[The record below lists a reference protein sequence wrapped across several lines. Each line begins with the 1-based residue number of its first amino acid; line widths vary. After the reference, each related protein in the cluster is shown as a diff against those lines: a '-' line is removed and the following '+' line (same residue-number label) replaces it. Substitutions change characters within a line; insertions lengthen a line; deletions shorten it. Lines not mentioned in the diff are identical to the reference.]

1 MYKLSA
7 LFLLFVVASA
17 AADNLNCIQN
27 PKRTKACPNMLYRTA
42 QLPGMT
48 APGLVCIC
56 ASDFAALLQQ
66 PQTEGDKVSQN
77 MTRRQMEVIYG
88 NKLQPVLDILQR
100 QH

>member
-7 LFLLFVVASA
+7 LFLLFTVASA
-17 AADNLNCIQN
+17 AADNPGCVQN

-42 QLPGMT
+42 QLPGMA

-100 QH
+100 QN

>member
-7 LFLLFVVASA
+7 LFLLFTVASA
-17 AADNLNCIQN
+17 AADNFSCVQS

-42 QLPGMT
+42 QLPGKA
-48 APGLVCIC
+48 APGLICIC

-66 PQTEGDKVSQN
+66 PQTEGEKVSQN

-88 NKLQPVLDILQR
+88 DKLQPVLDILQR
-100 QH
+100 KN